1 MELSKNVIDFE
12 KRSAIKS
19 QVLVDF
25 IAGWT
30 ESANYTKCPIP
41 ESPWQVYCNRAWG
54 NAGAGAMA
62 ILISPSRI
70 KQTSAQT
77 ILLSTKQCYW
87 GFGNCEPWGVQNY
100 IIKTDSKVIVTQIK
114 KECIARDNT
123 LEKYLTLIRR
133 MENYFRRF
141 LVEHIDRNKNAEA
154 GELANATVRKTMLPL
169 DVFIQTIEDSSVK
182 TIELELRMVNAIQG
196 KNWRASIMT
205 YLYHHYEL
213 ENNTELLRM

>member
-19 QVLVDF
+19 QVLADF

-54 NAGAGAMA
+54 NDGAGAMA

-77 ILLSTKQCYW
+77 ILLSMKQCYW
-87 GFGNCEPWGVQNY
+87 GFENCEPGGGAKLHHKNRLQSN
-100 IIKTDSKVIVTQIK
+100 SNRLK
-114 KECIARDNT
+114 KSASPETI
-123 LEKYLTLIRR
+123 
-133 MENYFRRF
+133 
-141 LVEHIDRNKNAEA
+141 HWRN
-154 GELANATVRKTMLPL
+154 
-169 DVFIQTIEDSSVK
+169 I
-182 TIELELRMVNAIQG
+182 
-196 KNWRASIMT
+196 
-205 YLYHHYEL
+205 
-213 ENNTELLRM
+213 